1 MNRVIPAFVSLAS
14 FTLKNYNTHE
24 SSAWVYA
31 FRRTGGAAEVAL
43 LFRIPAHR
51 DFVRSVRFDH
61 QRIVSCGD
69 DGRVCVFSFD
79 GRGNTEERRSGELS
93 DRARRVSIHGE

>member
-1 MNRVIPAFVSLAS
+1 MSARPRSALQAKLARE
-14 FTLKNYNTHE
+14 LE
-24 SSAWVYA
+24 W
-31 FRRTGGAAEVAL
+31 RRKRIERLEQQLQLLLAAEAAL

-79 GRGNTEERRSGELS
+79 GRGMTEERRSGELS